1 MNRTD
6 LAYRRTAAEA
16 ASGLTLLISLFDTLA
31 GDLRRAAQAQR
42 ENDIEQ
48 RSKETRHALLIVGYL
63 EDWVNRGTGGTLAQ
77 ELSTFYA
84 SLRRS
89 VIEAEIK
96 MSPEIFEQ
104 LMSRVLKLREQWQAV
119 QLRTEPSG
127 PEVLRPAIQIP
138 IGYPAPHVERQQSS
152 WSA

>member
-6 LAYRRTAAEA
+6 LAYRRSSAEA
-16 ASGLTLLISLFDTLA
+16 ASGLGLLISLFDTLA
-31 GDLRRAAQAQR
+31 GDLRRAAQAQKDHYIECRTR
-42 ENDIEQ
+42 EM
-48 RSKETRHALLIVGYL
+48 SHAMLIVGYL
-63 EDWVNRGTGGTLAQ
+63 EDWVNRGPGGNLAQ
-77 ELSTFYA
+77 ELIAFYA

-89 VIEAEIK
+89 LIDAEVRMSAEMIEQQMA
-96 MSPEIFEQ
+96 
-104 LMSRVLKLREQWQAV
+104 RVLDLREQWQGV

-138 IGYPAPHVERQQSS
+138 GGYPAQHIESLHSS